1 MVSKALISLF
11 FAIFANLQ
19 VTNACFND
27 VLRSEFESLDK
38 DANGVLNQ
46 DEACAP
52 IINTY
57 KALINPYESV
67 DREKIDYCNM
77 IWTSMDLNE
86 DGKVTCQGMFI
97 FKSKTKM
104 N

>member
-1 MVSKALISLF
+1 MVSQALISLF

-52 IINTY
+52 IIN
-57 KALINPYESV
+57 PYESV
-67 DREKIDYCNM
+67 DQEKIDYCNM

-86 DGKVTCQGMFI
+86 DGKATCQGMFI

>member
-1 MVSKALISLF
+1 MLYALFLKLIVFS
-11 FAIFANLQ
+11 NLYALRCPP
-19 VTNACFND
+19 TNACFND

-52 IINTY
+52 IIN
-57 KALINPYESV
+57 PYESV
-67 DREKIDYCNM
+67 DQEKIDYCNM

-86 DGKVTCQGMFI
+86 DGKATCQGMFI

>member
-52 IINTY
+52 IIN
-57 KALINPYESV
+57 PYESV
-67 DREKIDYCNM
+67 DQEKIDYCNM

-86 DGKVTCQGMFI
+86 DGKATCQGMFI
-97 FKSKTKM
+97 LKSKITLI
-104 N
+104 